1 MKSKTKNKGIIT
13 LILLIVLVGGFYI
26 FFREGSLPVNKE
38 SNEPQMFVIREGD
51 DLNTIVTNL
60 KNTKLIRSRVVFYLT
75 VLRLGIDK
83 NIQAGDFRLNQA
95 MSAEEIAKNLTHG
108 TVDSWIT
115 IIEGWRKEEVA
126 EALTKKFNIPEVEF
140 ISKADEGYLF
150 PDTYLIPNE
159 ASADAALQ
167 ILYANFNNKF
177 TPELEEK
184 ANKLGLSKEE
194 TVTLAS
200 IVEREAK
207 FDQDRKIVASILLR
221 RLNEGIALQIDATV
235 QYVLGYQ
242 EKDKSWWKKNLTLDD
257 LKIDSPYNTYVNP
270 GLPPGPISNPG
281 LASLEAVANADS
293 NTLYL
298 FYVSD
303 KSGKLHY
310 AKDLDGHNANI
321 QKYLQ

>member
-26 FFREGSLPVNKE
+26 FYSEGSLPVNKE
-38 SNEPQMFVIREGD
+38 KNYPQMFVIREGD

-60 KNTKLIRSRVVFYLT
+60 KNSKLIRSRVVFYLT

-126 EALTKKFNIPEVEF
+126 EAITKKFNIPEVEF

-177 TPELEEK
+177 TPNLEKK
-184 ANKLGLSKEE
+184 AGNLGLSKEE
-194 TVTLAS
+194 AVTLAS
-200 IVEREAK
+200 IIEREAK
-207 FDQDRKIVASILLR
+207 FDQDRAVVASILLR
-221 RLNEGIALQIDATV
+221 RLDEGIPLQIDATV

-242 EKDKSWWKKNLTLDD
+242 ENEKTWWKKKLTLED

-281 LASLEAVANADS
+281 LSSLEAVANGDS
-293 NTLYL
+293 NTPYL

-303 KSGKLHY
+303 RSGKLHY
-310 AKDLDGHNANI
+310 AKDLGGHNANI